1 MMGVIFNVIEEAVT
15 REHGA
20 TTWDALLDAAGLDGS
35 YSALGNYPDADL
47 AGLVAAAASALGTDE
62 PSVMRW
68 AGRAAIP
75 LLAERFPH
83 FFSAHSGT
91 LEMVRAL
98 NTMIHPEV
106 RKLYPGAVC
115 PHFGFSM
122 GEDGRLRMLYRS
134 PRRLC
139 PLVEGFLA
147 GVAAYFQE
155 ALEVQ
160 EESCMHRGD
169 ACCTF
174 RLAATRPALTCQPVA
189 A

>member
-20 TTWDALLDAAGLDGS
+20 ATWDALLDAAGLDGS

-47 AGLVAAAASALGTDE
+47 IGLVGAAATALGTDE
-62 PSVMRW
+62 PAVLRW

-75 LLAERFPH
+75 VLAERFPH
-83 FFSAHSGT
+83 FFSAHSST

-115 PHFGFSM
+115 PHFGFSV

-139 PLVEGFLA
+139 PLAEGFLA
-147 GVAAYFQE
+147 GVAAHFQE
-155 ALEVQ
+155 ELAVE
-160 EESCMHRGD
+160 EESCMHRAD

-174 RLAATRPALTCQPVA
+174 RLATARRALSCEA
-189 A
+189 AAA